1 MSIDQLTHL
10 LALVGALT
18 NETTVAAEK
27 VLLKELVKGLG
38 CLDLYLILV
47 VDPADDLFAQK
58 QRVSKSA
65 LNRAQPAQHHLEK
78 SEQCVAAS
86 EL

>member
-10 LALVGALT
+10 LALIGALT

-27 VLLKELVKGLG
+27 VLLKELVEGLG
-38 CLDLYLILV
+38 CLDLYLVLV

-58 QRVSKSA
+58 QRVSESA
-65 LNRAQPAQHHLEK
+65 FNRA
-78 SEQCVAAS
+78 
-86 EL
+86 